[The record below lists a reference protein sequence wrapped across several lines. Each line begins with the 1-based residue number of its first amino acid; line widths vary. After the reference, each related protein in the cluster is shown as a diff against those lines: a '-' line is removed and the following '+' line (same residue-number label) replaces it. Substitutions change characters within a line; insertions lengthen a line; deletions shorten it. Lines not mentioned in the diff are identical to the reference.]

1 MVDGLKAELA
11 LQDSGKKAVTFKDL
25 ARLKKYIDINRASVK
40 TLQDKD
46 RELDLQVR
54 ISSTPLSKAICI
66 GLLLPA
72 SSSFPLYSSPVQ
84 SCAWQLRS

>member
-1 MVDGLKAELA
+1 MTEILGSRASYVRQVVDGLKAELA

-54 ISSTPLSKAICI
+54 LGAECADLIEI
-66 GLLLPA
+66 G
-72 SSSFPLYSSPVQ
+72 
-84 SCAWQLRS
+84 RSMHRW